1 MNIVRRWVPPLVLI
15 ALLLLAWE
23 LTVRL
28 GEIPPWLLPPPSA
41 LPGAIL
47 HDRADLLRH
56 TLVTTQE
63 VLLGLLVST
72 ALAIIVA
79 LAIAFSPLIER
90 ALYPLVVA
98 SQSVPLPILA
108 PLLIIFLGYGLA
120 PKILLVTLICFF
132 PIVVNTV
139 DGLRGVERETIDLLR
154 TFGASRW
161 QIFRTVRW
169 PAALPLFFS
178 GLRVAAAVS
187 VIGAV
192 FGELVGGSA
201 GLGYY
206 VRHETPLFHTA
217 AVYGATII
225 LMALGIALFGAV
237 RGLEWLALPWRRGTL
252 GSARERV
259 APRGKV
265 RATAKDAPLASD

>member
-1 MNIVRRWVPPLVLI
+1 MTIIRRWGPPLVLLT
-15 ALLLLAWE
+15 LLLLVWE
-23 LTVRL
+23 LAVRL
-28 GEIPPWLLPPPSA
+28 GAIPPWLLPPPSV
-41 LPGAIL
+41 LPGAIVQ
-47 HDRADLLRH
+47 DRADLLRH
-56 TLVTTQE
+56 TLVTGQE

-72 ALAIIVA
+72 LLAVVVAAAIV
-79 LAIAFSPLIER
+79 FSPLIER
-90 ALYPLVVA
+90 AIYPLVVA

-217 AVYGATII
+217 EVYGATII
-225 LMALGIALFGAV
+225 LMLLGIALFATV
-237 RGLEWLALPWRRGTL
+237 HGLEWLALPWRRGRP
-252 GSARERV
+252 GDMRERV
-259 APRGKV
+259 AR
-265 RATAKDAPLASD
+265 